1 MNTKRDKKIDLRL
14 SDCEKEA
21 IQETAKKFN
30 MNTSQFIRFACEQIK
45 SWRVCGNGEFQ
56 SGTFAEI

>member
-1 MNTKRDKKIDLRL
+1 MKNIRNKKLDLRL
-14 SDCEKEA
+14 TDCEKEA

-30 MNTSQFIRFACEQIK
+30 MNTSQFIRFACEQINR
-45 SWRVCGNGEFQ
+45 RVCGNGEFQ

>member
-1 MNTKRDKKIDLRL
+1 MSKKRDKKIDLRL

-21 IQETAKKFN
+21 IQQTAKKFN
-30 MNTSQFIRFACEQIK
+30 MNTSQFIRFACEQINR
-45 SWRVCGNGEFQ
+45 RVCGNGEFQ